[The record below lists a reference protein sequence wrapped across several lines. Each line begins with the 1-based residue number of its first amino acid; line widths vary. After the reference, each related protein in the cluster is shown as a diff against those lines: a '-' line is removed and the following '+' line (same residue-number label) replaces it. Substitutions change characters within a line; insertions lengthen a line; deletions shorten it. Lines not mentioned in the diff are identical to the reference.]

1 MFQKNVSLKKYT
13 TFKIGGPAKYFF
25 VAKTKEDLIE
35 AIKEAKKL
43 KWPFFILGGGSNL
56 LVSDKGYRGLI
67 IKTQNSKLS
76 PAIASLRRM
85 RAGKTQNHNL
95 KLKTIYIETGV
106 MLTKLVSVALKN
118 NLAGLE
124 WAAEIP
130 GTVGGAIR
138 GNTGAFKKSMKD
150 VVESVEVFD
159 TKTGK
164 VKIFKNKDCKFGY
177 KNSIFKQNPNLIILS
192 TAIQLKKGSQKEI
205 QKKIKEHSDYRRK
218 NHPLSF
224 PSAGSVFK
232 NHQGK
237 IKNQKL
243 LEKFQELKEF
253 NKKQIIPAGWLIE
266 KSGLKGKRSGNVK
279 ISERHCNFIV
289 NLGKGKAKEV
299 IKLINLAKKE
309 VKSRFGILL
318 EEEIQ
323 YLF

>member
-1 MFQKNVSLKKYT
+1 MMKDLINKKLNFFINISFLLKNYT
-13 TFKIGGPAKYFF
+13 TFQIGGPAKYFF
-25 VAKTKEDLIE
+25 AAKTKEELIE
-35 AIKEAKKL
+35 AIKKARDLKL
-43 KWPFFILGGGSNL
+43 PFFVLGGGSNT
-56 LVSDKGYRGLI
+56 LVSDRGFRGLV
-67 IKTQNSKLS
+67 IKMQNAKCKMKNEKPKFKIFCESGTPL
-76 PAIASLRRM
+76 A
-85 RAGKTQNHNL
+85 
-95 KLKTIYIETGV
+95 
-106 MLTKLVSVALKN
+106 KLVSESTKIGAM
-118 NLAGLE
+118 GLE
-124 WAAEIP
+124 WAAGIP

-177 KNSIFKQNPNLIILS
+177 KNNIFKQNPNLIILS

-205 QKKIKEHSDYRRK
+205 QEKIKEHLDYRRK
-218 NHPLSF
+218 NHPLNF

-289 NLGKGKAKEV
+289 NLGNGKAKDV
-299 IKLINLAKKE
+299 IKLINLAKKKL
-309 VKSRFGILL
+309 KSKFGILL